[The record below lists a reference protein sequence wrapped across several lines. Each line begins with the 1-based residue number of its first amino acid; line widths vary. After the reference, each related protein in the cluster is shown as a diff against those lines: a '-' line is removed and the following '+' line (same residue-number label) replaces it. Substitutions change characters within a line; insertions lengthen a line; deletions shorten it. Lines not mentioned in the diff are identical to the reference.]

1 MEEKKIEQKD
11 VPPDIQ
17 DLIHKEAQR
26 ILAEQMKRSKVRQ
39 PPWIKRAWRELVL
52 PKLEPMPAVKVKNM
66 QDGLRFGM
74 RCMMAVG
81 GHKYAE
87 GTKLT
92 EVELQ
97 TRADLAVTTI
107 LNLQVYV
114 LAAEQVITRHG
125 LKEEYTSIIDKV
137 NDELRGMYPQPTEQE
152 IEKLRALIASGGEN
166 GQGNIELSDA
176 GKGSERTLDS
186 ASLPDHQRETAE
198 S

>member
-1 MEEKKIEQKD
+1 MEEKKSETPKE
-11 VPPDIQ
+11 VSPEIQ

-26 ILAEQMKRSKVRQ
+26 ILAEQMMRSKVRQ
-39 PPWIKRAWRELVL
+39 EPWIKRAWHELFL
-52 PKLEPMPAVKVKNM
+52 SKLEPLAAVKVKGM

-81 GHKYAE
+81 GHKYAD
-87 GTKLT
+87 GIKLT
-92 EVELQ
+92 EVEMQ

-137 NDELRGMYPQPTEQE
+137 NDELRGMYPQPTEAE
-152 IEKLRALIASGGEN
+152 IAKLKALISTGGED
-166 GQGNIELSDA
+166 GKLSDT
-176 GKGSERTLDS
+176 GKEGQREMDS
-186 ASLPDHQRETAE
+186 ASLPDHQREPTE